1 MTVICCCGDSDL
13 NCDAISGTIMYCT
26 PCWSRFLNLELYQ
39 EHASKCLVVAERN
52 RNMYQIKSPE
62 LCLNVDPYFDKVEV
76 LRPFWPDDEAREK
89 YERMVKYRSEDETES
104 ESESEAEP
112 ESESETES
120 EPREKKSMQVV
131 IIPRRTSGRD
141 STGCQ
146 NSTPVW
152 SRSRRE
158 SDAPNPKYTVGLE
171 PSSQEEC
178 KFCQERVRG
187 GLKEH
192 IKKRHGDEFRDRIL
206 EKEGRLKDKYKKY
219 LLKNKS
225 KCPKCKIEFC
235 TNFDAKCHIRAVHL
249 CIECPDCDK
258 LIESN
263 HKSSMSATWF
273 LKHKHCRSKY
283 IRYFKVGTSKE
294 LLASHAKYFDPL
306 TDKCIICDV
315 KVKGTHKAVHF
326 RRHVGLRFR
335 CRFNPT
341 CFLSFCDPAALKEH
355 ASRDHKL
362 ILDDSKVESKMHWLM
377 VGKNVNHRK

>member
-1 MTVICCCGDSDL
+1 
-13 NCDAISGTIMYCT
+13 
-26 PCWSRFLNLELYQ
+26 
-39 EHASKCLVVAERN
+39 
-52 RNMYQIKSPE
+52 MYQIKSPE

-89 YERMVKYRSEDETES
+89 YERVKYRSESESETFWPDDEAREKYERVKHRSES
-104 ESESEAEP
+104 ESESE
-112 ESESETES
+112 S
-120 EPREKKSMQVV
+120 EPPGKRSMQVV

-141 STGCQ
+141 SAGCQ

-152 SRSRRE
+152 SRGRRG
-158 SDAPNPKYTVGLE
+158 SDAPSPKYTVGLE
-171 PSSQEEC
+171 PSSQEEESQEEESQEEESQEEESQEEESQEEESQEEEEWEEC
-178 KFCQERVRG
+178 KSCHERVRG
-187 GLKEH
+187 GLEEH
-192 IKKRHGDEFRDRIL
+192 IKKRHADEFRDRII
-206 EKEGRLKDKYKKY
+206 EKEGRLKDRYKKY

-263 HKSSMSATWF
+263 HKSSMSATRF

-283 IRYFKVGTSKE
+283 IRYFKVGSSKE

-306 TDKCIICDV
+306 TDKCIICDLT
-315 KVKGTHKAVHF
+315 VKGTHKPVHF

-335 CRFNPT
+335 CRLNRD

-362 ILDDSKVESKMHWLM
+362 ILHDSKVESKMHWLM